1 MTDDCLT
8 EVAGK
13 ANAEQWRFAL
23 ALLEER
29 QRNPWADRSDRV
41 FVSWAREQ
49 LGATAEAVRRMLAT
63 ARVASASGKA
73 DAWMRCPYWR
83 AEWVVRRAV
92 EPGLM
97 GADAALELIADPG
110 LSPAMLRQML
120 EVPAITRQWRTI
132 AVPIDVAAE
141 WSRACNRA
149 RFLAGKPNATDEE
162 QVRAIVA
169 AYLAATE
176 PILAARS
183 AVPSV
188 DIDAG
193 TARCAGCL
201 SEDFAVLQPIRDGS
215 LWCDLCLSS
224 VRRRRRGRSDS
235 QRRG

>member
-1 MTDDCLT
+1 MSDDRL
-8 EVAGK
+8 AGLAGQ
-13 ANAEQWRFAL
+13 ANAEQWRLAL
-23 ALLEER
+23 ALLDER
-29 QRNPWADRSDRV
+29 QRSPWDDRSERA
-41 FVSWAREQ
+41 FVAWARGQ
-49 LGATAEAVRRMLAT
+49 LGATAEAMRRMLAT
-63 ARVASASGKA
+63 ARVASASGQV

-97 GADAALELIADPG
+97 DADAALELVADPG
-110 LSPAMLRQML
+110 MSPAMIRQML
-120 EVPAITRQWRTI
+120 DVPAITQEWRTI
-132 AVPIDVAAE
+132 AVPLDVAAA

-149 RFLAGKPNATDEE
+149 RFLAGKPRATDEE
-162 QVRAIVA
+162 QIRAIVTT
-169 AYLAATE
+169 YLAATE

-224 VRRRRRGRSDS
+224 VRRRGRSDS